1 VTPQVE
7 GPLASL
13 HGGGRGRPKD
23 TIDRPH
29 CCWSV
34 KLLAA
39 TPALKIKGWRGEQ
52 TGRQTGRQ
60 AGKQQV
66 GRGQSL
72 ALGDARGVCGI
83 YPACEELLHVYPATQ
98 REALAAE
105 RGRWPMRQCVPH
117 WKDAHPAASSVMATS
132 ATARSSANNRQPT
145 PPPPPNSSSSN
156 RERAEQGRRGDAGRK
171 PRSTFL
177 PVLRK
182 ITSEN
187 FENRLLFQGA
197 SLIEAMRRCPL
208 SNG

>member
-39 TPALKIKGWRGEQ
+39 TPALKIKGWRGE
-52 TGRQTGRQ
+52 QTGRQ

-105 RGRWPMRQCVPH
+105 RGRWPMRQCLTGRTRILLPPASWRRAQLRGHLRITANQHRHLRRTRARAIESVLSKDVQGTRDGSLAVPFCQYFE
-117 WKDAHPAASSVMATS
+117 KSQA
-132 ATARSSANNRQPT
+132 
-145 PPPPPNSSSSN
+145 
-156 RERAEQGRRGDAGRK
+156 
-171 PRSTFL
+171 
-177 PVLRK
+177 K
-182 ITSEN
+182 ILKIAFCSKG
-187 FENRLLFQGA
+187 LL
-197 SLIEAMRRCPL
+197 L
-208 SNG
+208 